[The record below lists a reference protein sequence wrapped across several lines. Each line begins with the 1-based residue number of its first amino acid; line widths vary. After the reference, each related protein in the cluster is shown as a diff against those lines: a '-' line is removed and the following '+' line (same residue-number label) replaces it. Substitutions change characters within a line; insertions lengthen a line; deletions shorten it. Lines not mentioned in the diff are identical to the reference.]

1 MNVNNSSINISM
13 MNLEMYKSNQK
24 DANELQKDI
33 NAATTKQ
40 SISMNAIFVEI
51 NIKSTDMERGNSLA
65 QSMFSNFE
73 DGTSVIDFLSGKE
86 FDEEGNDI
94 FSLSDLGYSGK
105 PITEL
110 TQDEAEALVS
120 EDGFFGVDKTAQR
133 SIDFVFSFAGDDIE
147 LLKEGR
153 KGMVEGFNQAEKL
166 WGEKLPDI
174 AYETQEKI
182 LETIDKKIEELGGNV
197 VDTNA

>member
-133 SIDFVFSFAGDDIE
+133 SIDFVFSFAGDDVE

-153 KGMVEGFNQAEKL
+153 KGMVEGFKQAEKL

>member
-133 SIDFVFSFAGDDIE
+133 SIDFVFSFAGDDVE